1 MGLKGWLAKVLQST
15 TGKAME
21 GAYSVDACLASTNA
35 SLAECGLTKADIKEF
50 RLHSTLAGSVKE
62 KLARFALTQ
71 ERVAMIWGAIV
82 HVVVWEELILFFLL
96 GFVLPLIIRKRQKKK
111 AEQEAE
117 QNKGREPEEQY
128 LGRHF
133 FVKNVSQMAQ
143 VALVVY
149 LVDIV
154 KLVLQGVGF
163 EFSQSELPHAIGNI
177 LVRVKTYFA
186 K

>member
-1 MGLKGWLAKVLQST
+1 MGLKSWLAKVLQST
-15 TGKAME
+15 TTTGRKAME
-21 GAYSVDACLASTNA
+21 DVYSVDACLASTNA

-62 KLARFALTQ
+62 KLERFALTQ

-96 GFVLPLIIRKRQKKK
+96 GFVLPLMIRKRQKKK
-111 AEQEAE
+111 AKQEAE
-117 QNKGREPEEQY
+117 QNKGIEQEDHQ

-133 FVKNVSQMAQ
+133 FVKNISQMAQ

-149 LVDIV
+149 LVDIF
-154 KLVLQGVGF
+154 KLVLLGVGF
-163 EFSQSELPHAIGNI
+163 EFTQSELPHAIGNI
-177 LVRVKTYFA
+177 LVSFKT
-186 K
+186 